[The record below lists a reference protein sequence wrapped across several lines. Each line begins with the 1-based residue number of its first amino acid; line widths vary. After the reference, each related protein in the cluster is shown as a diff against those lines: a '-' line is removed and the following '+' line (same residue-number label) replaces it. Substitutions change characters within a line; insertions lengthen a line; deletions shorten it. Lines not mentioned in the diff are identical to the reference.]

1 MLLAGIFLGI
11 AIASIAWMFVLFGV
25 IGKEEQKFEKELEK
39 DLKEFEE
46 RWRKNNWN
54 S

>member
-11 AIASIAWMFVLFGV
+11 AIASIAWIFVLFGV
-25 IGKEEQKFEKELEK
+25 IEKEEQKLEK

-46 RWRKNNWN
+46 R
-54 S
+54 